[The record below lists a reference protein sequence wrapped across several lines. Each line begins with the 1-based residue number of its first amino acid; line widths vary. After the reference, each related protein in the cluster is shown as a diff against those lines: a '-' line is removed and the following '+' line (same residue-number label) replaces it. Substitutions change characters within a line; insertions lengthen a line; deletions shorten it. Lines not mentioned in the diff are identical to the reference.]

1 MSIEIVTKILRAHVR
16 SVALIS
22 VAVLPLAGCSLGA
35 VQLSGAAPVSSV
47 QGTGMTGKIYGGQQP
62 VTGATI
68 QLYAAGTSGYG
79 TGATPLIVSGNYFVG
94 GAPNCVASSSVTCTS
109 LPQSDGNGNFTIT
122 GDYSCPSST
131 SQVYLVATG
140 GNPGISPNPIF
151 VAGAAPTSG
160 SGATATL
167 SVGTGVVFSGST
179 IAIQVNG
186 VADYAGTVAAGTTLA
201 ALSSQINSGALSVT
215 TSVTGGNVLTVTGPA
230 GASNTLTFTG
240 TALTDN
246 PNNPALAL
254 MAGLGSCG
262 SLNALTTVN
271 INEVTTVATVWALQQ
286 FMSATYGTAGVFGI
300 GAPSTTYNGVQ
311 SAQVAMANSF
321 NIIPNMVNLSIG
333 TPGPTTSASAT
344 TVSVGS
350 TLVPNISVEK
360 DKIAT
365 LANILASCIN
375 TSGGTQSGDIACST
389 LFTDSKPTGQSNA
402 AADTIQAA
410 LDIATNPG
418 NNVTTLIALAG
429 TQPPFSGGL
438 STANDFTIAIGY
450 APQISGADQ
459 IVSPYGVAID
469 AYGNAWFDNSN
480 SSALDG
486 LLEISPAGAL
496 IAGPYHTFTASG
508 NCASAPCTPVQ
519 NTLAA
524 STRTFTKAKG
534 IGIDLNGYVW
544 ATNNSDALAS
554 SSGAA
559 SVAVLQGSSAA
570 GVGSPTA
577 TGSAVGYYTTSSP
590 YNVAIDPA
598 NTVYVV
604 GNASTTASPIN
615 VFPVGSVSSSS
626 AGAAYQAAG
635 GTLPSVAYQPYG
647 ISIDMNTAATGGPF
661 LWLGETSG
669 CSTVG
674 AIQQYNTTGSNAYQP
689 TANSAIANATT
700 SSCAVTSQTVADTIA
715 ATTNLP
721 LGTAIDANNNVW
733 VVNSTASTS
742 AGVTYLVPTATGA
755 VGSTSTSSVTLT
767 NSPATVSTSQYVAV
781 DGFNKA
787 WVSQGSGN
795 TIAVYTASTT
805 SGSPVITATPSTGI
819 IHSETVSATNATKV
833 QTVRQLA
840 IDGSGNV
847 WMSGNSSTA
856 GSYVVMIVGAAGP
869 VVTPLVQA
877 VKSKKLGQKP

>member
-1 MSIEIVTKILRAHVR
+1 MPFEVVMKIFHANVR

-22 VAVLPLAGCSLGA
+22 VAVLPLAGCGLGT
-35 VQLSGAAPVSSV
+35 VQLSGPAPVSSV

-79 TGATPLIVSGNYFVG
+79 TGATPLIASGNYFVG
-94 GAPNCVASSSVTCTS
+94 GAPNCVANSTVTCTS

-122 GDYSCPSST
+122 GDYSCPSSA

-140 GNPGISPNPIF
+140 GNPGISTNPNF

-167 SVGTGVVFSGST
+167 SVGTSVLFSGST
-179 IAIQVNG
+179 ISIQVNG

-201 ALSSQINSGALSVT
+201 ELSSQINAGALSVT
-215 TSVTGGNVLTVTGPA
+215 TSVTGGNVLTVTGPV
-230 GASNTLTFTG
+230 GTQNTLSFTG

-262 SLNALTTVN
+262 SLNASTTVN
-271 INEVTTVATVWALQQ
+271 INEATTVATVWALQQ

-300 GAPSTTYNGVQ
+300 GAPSTSYNGVQ

-321 NIIPNMVNLSIG
+321 SIIPNMVNISVG
-333 TPGPTTSASAT
+333 TPGPTTSTSAT
-344 TVSVGS
+344 TVNVGT
-350 TLVPNISVEK
+350 TLVPNVSVEK

-365 LANILASCIN
+365 LANIIASCIN
-375 TSGGTQSGDIACST
+375 TSGGTQNGDMACST
-389 LFTDSKPTGQSNA
+389 LFADAKPTGQSNA

-418 NNVTTLIALAG
+418 NNVAALIALAG
-429 TQPPFSGGL
+429 AQPPFSGGL

-486 LLEISPAGAL
+486 PLEISPTGAL

-508 NCASAPCTPVQ
+508 NCASAPCTPAQ
-519 NTLAA
+519 NTLAS

-544 ATNNSDALAS
+544 ATNNSDALA

-577 TGSAVGYYTTSSP
+577 TGSAVGYYTTASP

-604 GNASTTASPIN
+604 GNASVTASPISI
-615 VFPVGSVSSSS
+615 FPVGGASNSST
-626 AGAAYQAAG
+626 GTAYQAAG

-647 ISIDMNTAATGGPF
+647 ISIDTNTAATGGPF
-661 LWLGETSG
+661 LWIGETSG

-674 AIQQYNTTGSNAYQP
+674 AIQQYNTTGANAYQP
-689 TANSAIANATT
+689 TANSAIADATT
-700 SSCAVTSQTVADTIA
+700 SACAVTSQTVADTIS

-767 NSPATVSTSQYVAV
+767 NSPATVTTSQYVAV

-795 TIAVYTASTT
+795 TVAVYTVSTT

-819 IHSETVSATNATKV
+819 IHSESVSATNATKV

-847 WMSGNSSTA
+847 WMSGNSSSA